1 MKTENG
7 EDVIIN
13 TDEKKKIFD
22 TLEIIQ
28 EFIPDI
34 KMINSMLTDHA
45 KRIDEE
51 KEDREK
57 DTNEIKTNYLKRF
70 DDIKKDIRNSF
81 WGISFYFL
89 ATIIGLIL
97 AKIFKLL

>member
-1 MKTENG
+1 MCMKTENG

-13 TDEKKKIFD
+13 TDE
-22 TLEIIQ
+22 
-28 EFIPDI
+28 
-34 KMINSMLTDHA
+34 
-45 KRIDEE
+45 E

-57 DTNEIKTNYLKRF
+57 DVNEIKTNYLKRF